1 MPGPTTALE
10 AAATESPFYLRGYI
24 DPQYTAAWSVMK
36 WHDAVL
42 SNVLRDLDRDP
53 PEYILVRAPA
63 LSGKT
68 TFAMQLIERA
78 GQATGHIR
86 RVPAVGNDDDLL
98 VDLSRADPP
107 GVCQSRRPV
116 IGYDKRAELDPG
128 ALGRPGVMEQ
138 ARV

>member
-1 MPGPTTALE
+1 MSGPTTTLE

-68 TFAMQLIERA
+68 TFAMQFIS
-78 GQATGHIR
+78 
-86 RVPAVGNDDDLL
+86 VPAPSDRTY
-98 VDLSRADPP
+98 SSCTCRWE
-107 GVCQSRRPV
+107 R
-116 IGYDKRAELDPG
+116 
-128 ALGRPGVMEQ
+128 
-138 ARV
+138 